1 MPLIHR
7 SRCIGPTIL
16 SDIFPENVLQFPI
29 SGLKM
34 APNLRVGAHMKVE
47 DLIQT
52 RTEVFSVTEAVTVHD
67 TARYLREKQVRAVG
81 VLNPQGKLL
90 GVVSQSDISDKVA
103 AENKCPAWMRVSEV
117 MTPHPITIPPE
128 THLDE
133 CVRLMEKH
141 GIYHLPVVDDRGMY
155 RGMISVQDL
164 LRIIA
169 SDEKA
174 RADMLES
181 FIFSQR

>member
-1 MPLIHR
+1 
-7 SRCIGPTIL
+7 
-16 SDIFPENVLQFPI
+16 
-29 SGLKM
+29 
-34 APNLRVGAHMKVE
+34 MKVE
-47 DLIQT
+47 DLIHS
-52 RTEVFSVTEAVTVHD
+52 RREVYSVTEEVTVHE

-81 VLNPQGKLL
+81 VLKPDGKLL

-117 MTPHPITIPPE
+117 MTPNPITVSPAAN
-128 THLDE
+128 LDE
-133 CVRLMEKH
+133 CMLLMEKH
-141 GIYHLPVVDDRGMY
+141 GIYHLPVVDVSETY

-164 LRIIA
+164 LRVIA

-181 FIFSQR
+181 FPFSGR

>member
-1 MPLIHR
+1 
-7 SRCIGPTIL
+7 
-16 SDIFPENVLQFPI
+16 
-29 SGLKM
+29 
-34 APNLRVGAHMKVE
+34 MKVE
-47 DLIQT
+47 DLIHS
-52 RTEVFSVTEAVTVHD
+52 RTEVYSVTEEVTVYEA
-67 TARYLREKQVRAVG
+67 ARYLREKQVRAVG
-81 VLNPQGKLL
+81 VVTPDGKLL
-90 GVVSQSDISDKVA
+90 GVVSQSDVSDKVA

-117 MTPHPITIPPE
+117 MSSHPITIPPE

-141 GIYHLPVVDDRGMY
+141 GIYHLAVVDESGKY

-164 LRIIA
+164 LRVIA

-181 FIFSQR
+181 FLFSQR

>member
-1 MPLIHR
+1 M
-7 SRCIGPTIL
+7 
-16 SDIFPENVLQFPI
+16 N
-29 SGLKM
+29 
-34 APNLRVGAHMKVE
+34 VE
-47 DLIQT
+47 DLIHS
-52 RTEVFSVTEAVTVHD
+52 RTEVYSVTEDVTVYD
-67 TARYLREKQVRAVG
+67 VARYLREKQVRAVG
-81 VLNPQGKLL
+81 VLKPEGKLV

-117 MTPHPITIPPE
+117 MTPDPITVPPS

-133 CVRLMEKH
+133 CVLLMEKH
-141 GIYHLPVVDDRGMY
+141 GIYHLPVVDALETY

-164 LRIIA
+164 LRVIA

-181 FIFSQR
+181 FLFSGR

>member
-1 MPLIHR
+1 
-7 SRCIGPTIL
+7 
-16 SDIFPENVLQFPI
+16 
-29 SGLKM
+29 
-34 APNLRVGAHMKVE
+34 MKVE
-47 DLIQT
+47 DLIHS

-117 MTPHPITIPPE
+117 MTAHPIIIPPE

-141 GIYHLPVVDDRGMY
+141 GIYHLPVVDDHGAY

>member
-1 MPLIHR
+1 M
-7 SRCIGPTIL
+7 
-16 SDIFPENVLQFPI
+16 N
-29 SGLKM
+29 
-34 APNLRVGAHMKVE
+34 VE
-47 DLIQT
+47 DLIHS
-52 RTEVFSVTEAVTVHD
+52 RSEVYSITEEVTVYD
-67 TARYLREKQVRAVG
+67 AARYLRERQVRAVG
-81 VLNPQGKLL
+81 VLKPDGKLV

-117 MTPHPITIPPE
+117 MTSHPIIVPPS

-141 GIYHLPVVDDRGMY
+141 GIYHLPVVDGTETY
-155 RGMISVQDL
+155 RGMISAQDL
-164 LRIIA
+164 LRVIA

-181 FIFSQR
+181 FLFSSR